1 MSPLF
6 VAVVS
11 AAAVAAAHAAAAVA
25 AEVAA
30 AGAAAAFDFHVAAV
44 KVWRCLAMHFI
55 KNFFVSYFSSSLLL
69 LRFFVAFVSL
79 FIYKIFSFMFV
90 RVFVADIAYSLISFV
105 VAWHVGRACCM
116 PRSHS

>member
-11 AAAVAAAHAAAAVA
+11 AAAAHAAVAAVA

-30 AGAAAAFDFHVAAV
+30 AAAAFDFHVAAV

-55 KNFFVSYFSSSLLL
+55 KNFFVSYFSSSLL

>member
-11 AAAVAAAHAAAAVA
+11 AAAAHAAAAVAAVA

-30 AGAAAAFDFHVAAV
+30 AAAVAAFDFHVAAV

-55 KNFFVSYFSSSLLL
+55 KNFFVSYFSSSLL

>member
-11 AAAVAAAHAAAAVA
+11 AAAVAAAHAAAAAAAVA

-30 AGAAAAFDFHVAAV
+30 AVAVAAFDFHVAAV

-69 LRFFVAFVSL
+69 RFFHRFCFAFH
-79 FIYKIFSFMFV
+79 I
-90 RVFVADIAYSLISFV
+90 
-105 VAWHVGRACCM
+105 
-116 PRSHS
+116 